1 VDFMNSIIWLVTS
14 AVCAVIATLLVM
26 FTVGG
31 EFAIIIIAGFL
42 GGISGVY
49 LFEFAD
55 VEVSLGNEYLDQAVV
70 ALVGAIAFAFIAALI
85 GGDAIGFE

>member
-1 VDFMNSIIWLVTS
+1 MNSIIWLVTS

>member
-1 VDFMNSIIWLVTS
+1 MDFMKSIIWLVTS
-14 AVCAVIATLLVM
+14 AVCAVVATVLVM
-26 FTVGG
+26 ATVGG
-31 EFAIIIIAGFL
+31 DFAVLIIAGFL

-70 ALVGAIAFAFIAALI
+70 AMVGAIAFALIASLI